1 MLNFRKNLLHSHRNS
16 HSLSVRLKHRYVDLQ
31 TELWDS
37 SVQWLEH
44 HNMACFATCIGSTK
58 PVLPVLL
65 TVKFRGERSWW
76 ATVHEAAELDATEH
90 THTQFIYKCCVQ
102 LYDIPF
108 YQTSRDFLVFR
119 SHHLCLSRIIWGNNC
134 HWLINLRKRDDSY
147 ELKDVS
153 YRNSNSQYI
162 NVKSFLRKIYILYVL
177 PELSV

>member
-90 THTQFIYKCCVQ
+90 THTHSSFTNVVFSCMTYHFIKPLEISWCLEAIIYVFLE
-102 LYDIPF
+102 LYGEITVIGLS
-108 YQTSRDFLVFR
+108 TSEKEMIHM
-119 SHHLCLSRIIWGNNC
+119 S
-134 HWLINLRKRDDSY
+134 
-147 ELKDVS
+147 
-153 YRNSNSQYI
+153 
-162 NVKSFLRKIYILYVL
+162 
-177 PELSV
+177 